1 MFLTGFQSYY
11 RPGFCL
17 IFFFFSFVGLLIILK
32 KIYRSGMYFKIM
44 MIMANKKYCYDYYRY
59 TEHWYLYTLLRKHQC
74 MLIHINPSNYRY
86 FKFWYVWG
94 NSSSNRVCTKV
105 SFFFPLFL
113 RWFIFLL
120 QFDSS
125 LCFLYRKGIKTDEQ
139 KPPPK

>member
-1 MFLTGFQSYY
+1 MCSVKFDIYNVLDWLSKLLSTWILLDFL
-11 RPGFCL
+11 L
-17 IFFFFSFVGLLIILK
+17 FFFCWPFNHFK

-105 SFFFPLFL
+105 SFLFSFVFALIYFPF
-113 RWFIFLL
+113 
-120 QFDSS
+120 
-125 LCFLYRKGIKTDEQ
+125 TV
-139 KPPPK
+139 

>member
-17 IFFFFSFVGLLIILK
+17 IFFFFSFVGLLIISK
-32 KIYRSGMYFKIM
+32 KSIDQDCILKIM
-44 MIMANKKYCYDYYRY
+44 MIMANQNWINYWYIDYYRY

-86 FKFWYVWG
+86 FKFLYVWG

-105 SFFFPLFL
+105 SFLFSFVFALIYFPFTVWFFSLF
-113 RWFIFLL
+113 FI
-120 QFDSS
+120 
-125 LCFLYRKGIKTDEQ
+125 
-139 KPPPK
+139 